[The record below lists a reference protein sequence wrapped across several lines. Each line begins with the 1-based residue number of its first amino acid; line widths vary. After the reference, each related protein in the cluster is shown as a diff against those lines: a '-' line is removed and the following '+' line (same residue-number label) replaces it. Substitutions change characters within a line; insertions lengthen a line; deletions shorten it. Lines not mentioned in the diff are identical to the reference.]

1 LITDDAGRLAYAL
14 IKQLQKYSTNI
25 SPLNLHLS
33 NLTPSEHQSSVAV
46 DITNR
51 NVAEQMETQSI

>member
-1 LITDDAGRLAYAL
+1 MAFEAAVNQYPLIV
-14 IKQLQKYSTNI
+14 
-25 SPLNLHLS
+25 PLNLHLS